1 MPGRQQIP
9 SFQLPSGTTAER
21 DGSYNLTTVGN
32 IFYNTDTS
40 NVEIRHEDPN
50 NSVDWRDLVVNNK
63 EQIDI
68 SGKLVVKDDVSFN
81 AHLSVLDASFQN
93 DVDVEEKLVV
103 KDDVSF
109 NAHLSVLDASFQ
121 NDIGVGGNLFVGG
134 FEATIVRGIHLEV
147 TTATGLAGN
156 ASYINYW
163 ETPVRYYQS
172 QSRLHIEY
180 SVTARNDNHS
190 WGGLYT
196 EIYYRYTHQLSSANN
211 MSLNTW
217 HSLGN
222 AGHTDVML
230 YGSGGIS
237 LIKKSYLLDFATT
250 FPTDFLAVQF
260 KVTHKAYYNT
270 THINQNAA
278 TTAGVGANVSN
289 TQTNRLQNSGATMLI
304 TEYGPQRQG
313 ISGTSGYG
321 RDAQYT

>member
-1 MPGRQQIP
+1 
-9 SFQLPSGTTAER
+9 
-21 DGSYNLTTVGN
+21 
-32 IFYNTDTS
+32 
-40 NVEIRHEDPN
+40 
-50 NSVDWRDLVVNNK
+50 
-63 EQIDI
+63 
-68 SGKLVVKDDVSFN
+68 
-81 AHLSVLDASFQN
+81 
-93 DVDVEEKLVV
+93 
-103 KDDVSF
+103 SF

>member
-40 NVEIRHEDPN
+40 NVEILHEDPN
-50 NSVDWRDLVVNNK
+50 NSVDWRDFVVNNK

-68 SGKLVVKDDVSFN
+68 SG
-81 AHLSVLDASFQN
+81 
-93 DVDVEEKLVV
+93 KLVV